1 MQKSFYFER
10 SASGFFYHTAGTS
23 LCREFVNTFALGEP
37 EYIKATITNKRP
49 HQSRWRKVIGRKGE
63 NIARVNG
70 VSFTLLPEHMRLLSE
85 NNDLLWI
92 KIEPANKRDHDEY
105 TERSFGNRYY

>member
-49 HQSRWRKVIGRKGE
+49 HQSRWRKVTRIEGSR
-63 NIARVNG
+63 ARVNG
-70 VSFTLLPEHMRLLSE
+70 VSFTLLPEHADLLFK
-85 NNDLLWI
+85 NNGLLWI
-92 KIEPANKRDHDEY
+92 KIEPVNKRDHDEY